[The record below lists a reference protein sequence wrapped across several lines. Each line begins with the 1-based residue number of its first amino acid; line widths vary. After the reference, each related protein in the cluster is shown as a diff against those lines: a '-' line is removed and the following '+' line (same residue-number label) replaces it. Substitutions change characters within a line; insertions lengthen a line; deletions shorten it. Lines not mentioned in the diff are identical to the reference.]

1 MRLNSSARAALMNRL
16 AGAPP
21 TVGGG
26 AVGAPQTLPPA
37 PPVPAGP
44 VMSAPAQALALEQGV
59 LGPSSPRPTQCVLL
73 KNMFN
78 PEQYVPP
85 CPSFDET

>member
-16 AGAPP
+16 AGTSAPMSGGFDAA
-21 TVGGG
+21 GGG
-26 AVGAPQTLPPA
+26 LPLPP
-37 PPVPAGP
+37 PPAPAGP

-59 LGPSSPRPTQCVLL
+59 LGPSSPRPTQCLLL

-78 PEQYVPP
+78 PAQ
-85 CPSFDET
+85 

>member
-16 AGAPP
+16 AGTSAAPSSGATSGGSMAMPQNLPGPPP
-21 TVGGG
+21 TS
-26 AVGAPQTLPPA
+26 
-37 PPVPAGP
+37 GP

-73 KNMFN
+73 R
-78 PEQYVPP
+78 EHV
-85 CPSFDET
+85 